1 VAAVIGGAYG
11 GGMEMLVN
19 CDIIVASSD
28 AKFSFPEVKRGV
40 VAVLGG
46 GFKQRAWSS
55 DLLLILALRH
65 TSHSAYMRAPGGFS
79 VQYGQTAAF

>member
-1 VAAVIGGAYG
+1 
-11 GGMEMLVN
+11 MEMLVN

-40 VAVLGG
+40 VAALGG

-55 DLLLILALRH
+55 DLLLIIALRY
-65 TSHSAYMRAPGGFS
+65 TSHSAYMRSPGGFS
-79 VQYGQTAAF
+79 VQYGQTPAFQSFS